1 MNTSSTSRSIALM
14 PGFCCNSKIF
24 ERLKLPSGHIIKL
37 DWITPEKKESIQ
49 SYAARL
55 ITPKMRTAEE
65 LVLIGHSF
73 GGVIVQE
80 MARIIPVEK
89 IILISSVTSRKGLSN
104 GLHLVRNLRLDIWV
118 HKWTINGTFWMWG
131 KGAGFTR
138 ETKPLFKQA
147 LKDYKNSYFRWSV
160 KNLARWEQLTQ
171 NDIRLVQIHGSKDP
185 IFPIKKVQNPI
196 IIKNGKHLMVYDRAD
211 EISKIISDIL
221 TKDTSLA
228 P

>member
-24 ERLKLPSGHIIKL
+24 ERLKLPSDHIIKL

-55 ITPKMRTAEE
+55 ITPKMRAAEE

-73 GGVIVQE
+73 GGVVVQE
-80 MARIIPVEK
+80 MARIIPVKK

-138 ETKPLFKQA
+138 ETKPLFKKA
-147 LKDYKNSYFRWSV
+147 LKDYKNIYFRWSV
-160 KNLARWEQLTQ
+160 KNLARWKQLTQ

-185 IFPIKKVQNPI
+185 IFPIKKAQNPI
-196 IIKNGKHLMVYDRAD
+196 IIKNGKHLMVHDRAD